1 MGRMD
6 GKVALVT
13 GAARGQGR
21 SHALRLAEEGAEIV
35 AVDLCAQID
44 TVPYGMSRPED
55 LAETAKRIEELDRRV
70 VTQEADV
77 RDGGSLEAAVSAGLS
92 EFGHIDVVCANA
104 GIFSY
109 APTWEMTDQMWEDM
123 LAVNVTGVWK
133 TLRAALPSMIE
144 RGQGGSLVL
153 TSSTAGLRGFA
164 NMVHY
169 TAAKHGVVGIMR
181 TMVQEVSQYNI
192 RCNTVHPTAVD
203 TDMIQNKPMYQLFLP
218 DAKPEELTREN
229 YGAAFQ
235 ALHTMPHPWVEARD
249 ISNAVLWLA
258 SDESRY
264 VTGQTIAVDLG
275 FLEKV

>member
-77 RDGGSLEAAVSAGLS
+77 RDAGSLEAAVSAGLS

>member
-44 TVPYGMSRPED
+44 TVPYGMSKPED
-55 LAETAKRIEELDRRV
+55 LAETAKLIEELDRRV
-70 VTQEADV
+70 LTREADV
-77 RDGGSLEAAVSAGLS
+77 RDSGALDAAVQAGLS

-109 APTWEMTDQMWEDM
+109 APAWEMTEQMWDEM

-133 TLRAALPSMIE
+133 TLKAVLPSMIE

-181 TMVQEVSQYNI
+181 TIANEFAAHSI
-192 RCNTVHPTAVD
+192 RCNTVHPTGVD
-203 TDMIQNKPMYQLFLP
+203 TVMIQNEKTWGLFDP
-218 DAKPEELTREN
+218 DNPHPTRET
-229 YGAAFQ
+229 AAPIFESTN
-235 ALHTMPHPWVEARD
+235 ALPVPWVEPID
-249 ISNAVLWLA
+249 ISNAILFLA
-258 SDESRY
+258 SDEARY
-264 VTGQTIAVDLG
+264 ITGVTLPVDAG
-275 FLEKV
+275 YTVK

>member
-21 SHALRLAEEGAEIV
+21 SHALRLAEEGAEII

-55 LAETAKRIEELDRRV
+55 LVETAKLIEELDRRV
-70 VTQEADV
+70 LTREADV
-77 RDGGSLEAAVSAGLS
+77 REQSALDSAVADGLS

-109 APTWEMTDQMWEDM
+109 APSWEMTEKMWDDM

-133 TLRAALPSMIE
+133 TLKAALPSMIE

-153 TSSTAGLRGFA
+153 TSSTAGLRGFG

-169 TAAKHGVVGIMR
+169 TAAKHGVVGVMR
-181 TMVQEVSQYNI
+181 TMVQEVSQYDI

-203 TDMIQNKPMYQLFLP
+203 TDMIQNKPMYELFLP

-229 YGAAFQ
+229 YAAAFGS
-235 ALHTMPHPWVEARD
+235 LHTMPHPWVEARD

-275 FLEKV
+275 FIEKV